1 MTVIK
6 IKNSS
11 VAGKLPTDSDIVAAE
26 LALNLADQK
35 LYSKDV
41 NGNIFEIGASEG
53 AQVPG
58 GDTPPTN
65 GNEIGAVLDINNQLP
80 YWDGTQWVPIA
91 GDEVQN
97 LVTLDVNVAGATDG
111 QVLAYD
117 GNNWVAVEPA
127 TLAVDVD
134 LGYTPAGGTVPTPLV
149 MTLQSR
155 WQTGQRQV

>member
-35 LYSKDV
+35 LYSKDTD
-41 NGNIFEIGASEG
+41 GNIFEIGASEG

-65 GNEIGAVLDINNQLP
+65 GNEIGDLFFDTINNQLL

-91 GDEVQN
+91 GDEVQKLN
-97 LVTLDVNVAGATDG
+97 DLEDVTITDPQTDDLLVWN
-111 QVLAYD
+111 
-117 GNNWVAVEPA
+117 
-127 TLAVDVD
+127 
-134 LGYTPAGGTVPTPLV
+134 GTF
-149 MTLQSR
+149 R
-155 WQTGQRQV
+155 F